1 MKKIILCAS
10 AFVSMY
16 HVQAQTKLTKMPPP
30 APLPAA
36 RIISPAFKNATD
48 SFSYAAGMSVAES
61 MRQAG
66 ADKLN
71 TALFAKAMNDVYS
84 KSKTAF
90 TKEAANMTLQN
101 KLQEFAKKRSDMQ
114 KAEGLNFL
122 AANKK
127 KSGVISLPNGL
138 QYEVIKA
145 GDPAGMKPKVV
156 DTVVVNYIG
165 TLTNGTEFDNSV
177 KRGQPATFPLNGV
190 IRGWTEILQLMPK
203 GANWK
208 VFIPSELA
216 YGENPP
222 QGTQIPPSSVLVFEI
237 TLLDIK
243 PAGPAQTK

>member
-1 MKKIILCAS
+1 MKKIILCTS
-10 AFVSMY
+10 AFVGMY
-16 HVQAQTKLTKMPPP
+16 HIQAQTKLTKMPPP
-30 APLPAA
+30 PPPAA

-101 KLQEFAKKRSDMQ
+101 KLQEFAKKKGDAQ
-114 KAEGLNFL
+114 KAEGRNFL
-122 AANKK
+122 DLNKRR
-127 KSGVISLPNGL
+127 SGITALPNGL
-138 QYEVIKA
+138 QYQVIKA
-145 GDPAGMKPKVV
+145 GEANGMKPKVV

-203 GANWK
+203 GAHWK
-208 VFIPSELA
+208 VYIPSELA
-216 YGENPP
+216 YGEQPP
-222 QGTQIPPSSVLVFEI
+222 QGAQIPPNSVLVFEI
-237 TLLDIK
+237 MLLDIK

>member
-1 MKKIILCAS
+1 MKKIILCTS
-10 AFVSMY
+10 AFVGMY
-16 HVQAQTKLTKMPPP
+16 HVQAQTKLNKMPPP
-30 APLPAA
+30 PPPPAA

-101 KLQEFAKKRSDMQ
+101 KLQEFSKKRSDLQ

-127 KSGVISLPNGL
+127 KNGIISLPNGL

-156 DTVVVNYIG
+156 DTVIVNYIG

-203 GANWK
+203 GAHWK

-222 QGTQIPPSSVLVFEI
+222 QGAQIPPNSVLVFEI

-243 PAGPAQTK
+243 PAVPAQTK